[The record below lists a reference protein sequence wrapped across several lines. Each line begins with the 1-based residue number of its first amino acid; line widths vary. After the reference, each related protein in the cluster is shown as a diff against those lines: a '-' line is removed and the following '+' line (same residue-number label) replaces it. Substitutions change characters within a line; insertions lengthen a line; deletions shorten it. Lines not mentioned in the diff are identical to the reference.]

1 MRVLAIALG
10 FWILGASYAGADK
23 PKPITLVWDRNVN
36 TGEVATDTVG
46 YTVWLGFA
54 PGAETT
60 RIEVGN
66 VTSYKVQLSGPATYF
81 FVVRSYTA
89 GGIESANSNEVSINV
104 P

>member
-10 FWILGASYAGADK
+10 FWLLGASQVGADK

-36 TGEVATDTVG
+36 TGDINTDAVA
-46 YTVWLGFA
+46 YSVWLGFA

-66 VTSYKVQLSGPATYF
+66 VSSYRVQLSGPATYF
-81 FVVRSYTA
+81 FVVRAVTA
-89 GGIESANSNEVSINV
+89 AGVESANSNEVSINV